1 MSKAICSA
9 FYRSCLVL
17 ALGLALAACGRSSST
32 PEGSTESAEH
42 AGEPEGEHHD
52 ETGPIELSEEA
63 MARAGIKVDEVRGVA
78 AADVLLAPAD
88 LEPNADRMARVGP
101 RVSGR
106 IANVAVSLGAVVKE
120 GQALATIR
128 SPQAAEATAVL
139 DSARAAE
146 KLAQASLAR
155 ERDLFQRK
163 VSAQREVLEAE
174 AALARAQAD
183 VKAAEARLATMG
195 FDAGSAAGADPV
207 VTVTSP
213 IGGTVIERNAAADA
227 PVQPDS
233 VLFTI
238 ADLRTLWLTVRVPE
252 TSTGSIRRGQKVR
265 ITVRALPDQPIDGT
279 VDYVAPIVTAA
290 TRTVDVRLQVPNAQG
305 ALRPGMSATARF
317 DIAAVASAA
326 GAGDR
331 LLIPRAA
338 VQELN
343 QATVVFVA
351 EGERRFEAR
360 PITLGSTYGSDVEV
374 LSGLEAGDRIV
385 VRGAFTLKAQAVRG
399 AAADPH

>member
-1 MSKAICSA
+1 
-9 FYRSCLVL
+9 
-17 ALGLALAACGRSSST
+17 
-32 PEGSTESAEH
+32 
-42 AGEPEGEHHD
+42 
-52 ETGPIELSEEA
+52 
-63 MARAGIKVDEVRGVA
+63 
-78 AADVLLAPAD
+78 
-88 LEPNADRMARVGP
+88 
-101 RVSGR
+101 
-106 IANVAVSLGAVVKE
+106 
-120 GQALATIR
+120 
-128 SPQAAEATAVL
+128 
-139 DSARAAE
+139 
-146 KLAQASLAR
+146 
-155 ERDLFQRK
+155 
-163 VSAQREVLEAE
+163 
-174 AALARAQAD
+174 
-183 VKAAEARLATMG
+183 
-195 FDAGSAAGADPV
+195 
-207 VTVTSP
+207 
-213 IGGTVIERNAAADA
+213 VIERNAAADA